1 MKIDDIDIAYNLV
14 EMDYINRFKKILN
27 LDNSSDYEI
36 RKKIFPKEWQYIN
49 NKKQKLLI
57 LKEALE
63 KQILIFDTRMMNE
76 YYQEYSN
83 KLI

>member
-14 EMDYINRFKKILN
+14 EMDYINKFKEILK
-27 LDNSSDYEI
+27 LDNLSDYKI
-36 RKKIFPKEWQYIN
+36 RKKIFPKEWQNII

-63 KQILIFDTRMMNE
+63 KQILISNTQLMNE
-76 YYQEYSN
+76 YYQNHST